1 MSSAHLHLIANH
13 IGILAP
19 ILGCLVLI
27 YAMIVKD
34 DLTKIAAY
42 GLFIIA
48 SLGAAVTFLTGEGAE
63 HSLKHLAGISRNSI
77 EVHEDAAGVAVIV
90 LIILGVTALSGLIF
104 TIMKSSV
111 AGILAWV
118 TLFISIMSFVLIA
131 RVGYLGGQI
140 RHTQLNPPN
149 EVVRQDL

>member
-1 MSSAHLHLIANH
+1 MHLIANH
-13 IGILAP
+13 IGILGP

-77 EVHEDAAGVAVIV
+77 EVHEDAAGVALIV
-90 LIILGVTALSGLIF
+90 LIILGVTALSALIF

-140 RHTQLNPPN
+140 RHTQLNPPT